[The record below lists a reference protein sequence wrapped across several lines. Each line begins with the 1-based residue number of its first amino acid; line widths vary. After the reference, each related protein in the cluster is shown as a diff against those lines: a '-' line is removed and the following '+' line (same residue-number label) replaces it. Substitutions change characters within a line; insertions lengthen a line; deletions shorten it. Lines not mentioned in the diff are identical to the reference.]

1 MTRITL
7 RLYASLAALLP
18 SGSSGHNYEME
29 IEEGTSIEQLLDRL
43 KIPASMPKIVF
54 VNGFHARDD
63 QMVRPGD
70 EIAVFPPIAG
80 G

>member
-1 MTRITL
+1 MTTIKL

-18 SGSSGHNYEME
+18 SGSSGHSCEME

-43 KIPASMPKIVF
+43 NIPASMPKIVF
-54 VNGFHARDD
+54 VNGLHAKDNH
-63 QMVRPGD
+63 MVQTGD

>member
-1 MTRITL
+1 MTTIKL

-18 SGSSGHNYEME
+18 SGSSGHSYEME
-29 IEEGTSIEQLLDRL
+29 VEEGTSIDQLLDRL

-54 VNGFHARDD
+54 VNGLHAKDD
-63 QMVRPGD
+63 QIVKYGD